1 MRALRPIVTLLLL
14 AGCSATEGGGPQSGI
29 ASSPQQSEGAQ
40 IFDTALKYAEC
51 GADQLGR
58 VADNLGRAMTWV
70 SKGDVGRAFGQLRTG
85 SQRAQRGSG
94 CLSDLASLVGANLSE
109 LLSDDEQEEVVM
121 LQGRA
126 LSETR
131 DGETVADRFPSGT
144 SVQVTASST
153 RQETRE
159 VVALRDSEV
168 EEPDDLKVI
177 GKTYVVSASSGAML
191 RVAASTSAAE
201 VRSLSRSETFIAAAS
216 VAGQDGNT
224 YILVAENNKWVG
236 YVPANAVEPAG
247 AADQPA
253 VVRVA
258 ESPRASGGSVAVAMN
273 AQTTCRTLQSQARAK
288 DSQTA
293 EDTKSYC
300 RAPDG
305 AWVID

>member
-1 MRALRPIVTLLLL
+1 LRALFPIVTLLLL

-29 ASSPQQSEGAQ
+29 AKSPQQGEGAQ
-40 IFDTALKYAEC
+40 IFDAALKYAEC

-58 VADNLGRAMTWV
+58 FADSLGRAMTWA
-70 SKGDVGRAFGQLRTG
+70 SKGEVGRAFGQMRTG

-94 CLSDLASLVGANLSE
+94 CLSDLASLVGANLSQ
-109 LLSDDEQEEVVM
+109 LLSEDEQEEVVM

-131 DGETVADRFPSGT
+131 DGEAVANRFPSGT

-177 GKTYVVSASSGAML
+177 GKTYVVSASSGATL
-191 RVAASTSAAE
+191 RVGASTSAAE

-224 YILVAENNKWVG
+224 YILVSENNKWVG
-236 YVPANAVEPAG
+236 YVPAKAVEPAG
-247 AADQPA
+247 AADQPV
-253 VVRVA
+253 VVRAA
-258 ESPRASGGSVAVAMN
+258 ESPRASDGSVAVAMN
-273 AQTTCRTLQSQARAK
+273 AQTTCRTLQAQARAT